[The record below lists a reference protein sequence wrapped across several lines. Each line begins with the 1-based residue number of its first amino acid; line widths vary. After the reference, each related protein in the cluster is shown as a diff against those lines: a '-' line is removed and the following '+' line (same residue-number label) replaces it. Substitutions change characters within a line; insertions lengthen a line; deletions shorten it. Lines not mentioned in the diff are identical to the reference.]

1 MITSLAR
8 QIPGRDKESEMS
20 TYLPWQQRLL
30 RTVDA
35 NVDMFK
41 RYGPSCART
50 VEELQAGRQ
59 AAVASFEGQLAWSQV
74 PWCVRELAMDMPA
87 WGISGT

>member
-8 QIPGRDKESEMS
+8 QIPGRDKESEMN
-20 TYLPWQQRLL
+20 YEPWQQRLL

-35 NVDMFK
+35 NIEMFK
-41 RYGPSCART
+41 KYGQRYERA
-50 VEELQAGRQ
+50 VQDLQAGRQ
-59 AAVASFEGQLAWSQV
+59 AAVASFEGRMAWSQV
-74 PWCVRELAMDMPA
+74 PWSVRELAMDMPA